1 MNKQEDWLGKPLYDK
16 LDGAEKDF
24 ADALLAI
31 SEKYGPLDDESDTPT
46 GPWVGYVGPEQN
58 EDREIGV
65 KCGNCALIAS
75 ENACAIIAGE
85 INPEGKC
92 RLAVIPPGYVSQGD
106 EETVERA
113 WGGFFLP
120 VISNG

>member
-1 MNKQEDWLGKPLYDK
+1 MMKNEDWLGKPLYDK
-16 LDGAEKDF
+16 LDDAERDF

-31 SEKYGPLDDESDTPT
+31 AEKYGPLDDESDTPT

-58 EDREIGV
+58 DTAEIGV

-75 ENACAIIAGE
+75 ENACAIIEGE

-92 RLAVIPPGYVSQGD
+92 RLAVIPDGYVSAGMSK
-106 EETVERA
+106 
-113 WGGFFLP
+113 WKGSFLP
-120 VISNG
+120 VVS

>member
-1 MNKQEDWLGKPLYDK
+1 MNKQEDWLGKPLYDE
-16 LDGAEKDF
+16 LPADEKYF
-24 ADALLAI
+24 ADALLYIAN
-31 SEKYGPLDDESDTPT
+31 EFGPLDRED
-46 GPWVGYVGPEQN
+46 GAIWVGYESAEEN
-58 EDREIGV
+58 EDADIGV
-65 KCGNCALIAS
+65 KCENCALVAS
-75 ENACAIIAGE
+75 ENGCAILSMQIE
-85 INPEGKC
+85 LEGVC